1 MLQFEL
7 QIIGRFW
14 SKIAVFVENE
24 TFLHVIGRFLSKLL
38 VFFGRKLQFFE
49 NETFLMLK
57 G

>member
-24 TFLHVIGRFLSKLL
+24 TFLHVIGRFWSKLL
-38 VFFGRKLQFFE
+38 VILGRKLQFSSKTKHF
-49 NETFLMLK
+49 
-57 G
+57 